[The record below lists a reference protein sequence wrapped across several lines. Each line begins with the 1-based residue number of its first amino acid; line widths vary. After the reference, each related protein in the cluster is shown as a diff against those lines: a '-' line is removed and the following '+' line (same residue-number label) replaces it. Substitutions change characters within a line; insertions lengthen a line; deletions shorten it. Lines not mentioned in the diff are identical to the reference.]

1 MVWETHS
8 PGQGLTQSAIII
20 TSSDIGEYL
29 LAGCGKTIGAGRHHL
44 GGSDKRNNH
53 QENGS
58 VRDLRTRFG
67 RISSSSGDNLQGS
80 FTETPFF
87 RSLLEL
93 IGVVL
98 GFR

>member
-1 MVWETHS
+1 MVRETHS

-29 LAGCGKTIGAGRHHL
+29 L
-44 GGSDKRNNH
+44 
-53 QENGS
+53 
-58 VRDLRTRFG
+58 
-67 RISSSSGDNLQGS
+67 
-80 FTETPFF
+80 
-87 RSLLEL
+87 EL

>member
-8 PGQGLTQSAIII
+8 PRQALTQSAIII

-29 LAGCGKTIGAGRHHL
+29 
-44 GGSDKRNNH
+44 
-53 QENGS
+53 
-58 VRDLRTRFG
+58 V
-67 RISSSSGDNLQGS
+67 
-80 FTETPFF
+80 
-87 RSLLEL
+87 EL

>member
-29 LAGCGKTIGAGRHHL
+29 I
-44 GGSDKRNNH
+44 
-53 QENGS
+53 
-58 VRDLRTRFG
+58 
-67 RISSSSGDNLQGS
+67 
-80 FTETPFF
+80 
-87 RSLLEL
+87 EL

-98 GFR
+98 GFRWEERQDSHLIPH